1 MPDKYGN
8 EDGLT
13 KHQRY
18 TKTAKGQARNRKYED
33 AHPARRGRIRTGM
46 VARDAYE
53 NKTD

>member
-1 MPDKYGN
+1 VPDKYGN

-18 TKTAKGQARNRKYED
+18 TKTANGQARNRRYED
-33 AHPARRGRIRTGM
+33 KHPERAQRIRTGM

>member
-1 MPDKYGN
+1 MPDRNGV

-33 AHPARRGRIRTGM
+33 KHPERAQRIRTGM
-46 VARDAYE
+46 IARDAYRD
-53 NKTD
+53 KTD